1 MAHLTGLFARGGA
14 YYLRVVLPLHH
25 PLLDRY
31 KSGKVVSS
39 LGRCSH
45 REAIRLGTIK
55 RAEILWGE
63 SFHPK
68 KIDISTDINRCQGAT
83 PDAAKPV
90 LLRDVYDLWVQAGRR
105 TADSIAACNRAV
117 KLFEQHTHNTPLNQ
131 VTRSLGNEFRSFLQ
145 TLPTT
150 SKTARD
156 RLNWVKSL
164 LKYAAQDLELIPK
177 SPWVGLDIKSKTT
190 ASRQVWSTDWLQKL
204 LGHEIWQNGRL
215 PKDKKA
221 GAFAAYWIP
230 LLALY
235 TGARCSELCQL
246 LVQDI
251 DTTGHVPLIKITDQ
265 SEGQHVKTTASV
277 RTIPIH
283 SELIRLGFLEY
294 ASSQKCTRLWPDLPV
309 REGKAGGF
317 FSQWFGSLRR
327 SLDVPDTLV
336 FHGFRHTV
344 RSSLSGSRV
353 PEPIIDRLLGH
364 ESHGSIGARV
374 YTHLQIEQLAQ
385 AIETLSPQNLPMI
398 YKYYRISNKNN
409 QSFTSTI

>member
-1 MAHLTGLFARGGA
+1 MAKLTGLFERGGA
-14 YYLRVVLPLHH
+14 YYLRVVLPLQH

-31 KSGKVVSS
+31 KSGKVVTS

-45 REAIRLGTIK
+45 REALRLGTIK

-68 KIDISTDINRCQGAT
+68 RTDIATDIKRYQSAT
-83 PDAAKPV
+83 PDTVKLV
-90 LLRDVYDLWVQAGRR
+90 LRDVYDLWVKASRR
-105 TADSIAACNRAV
+105 TDDSIAACNRAV
-117 KLFEQHTHNTPLNQ
+117 KLFEQHTQNPPLKQ
-131 VTRSLGNEFRSFLQ
+131 VSRSLGNEFRSFLQ
-145 TLPTT
+145 SLPTT
-150 SKTARD
+150 PKTARD
-156 RLNWVKSL
+156 RLNWIKSL

-204 LGHEIWQNGRL
+204 LGHEIWQNGQL

-221 GAFAAYWIP
+221 GGLAAYWIP

-265 SEGQHVKTTASV
+265 GEGQHVKTTASV

-294 ASSQKCTRLWPDLPV
+294 ASSQKSISLWPDLPL
-309 REGKAGGF
+309 RDGKPGSF
-317 FSQWFGSLRR
+317 FSQWFGSFRR

-336 FHGFRHTV
+336 FHSFRHTV
-344 RSSLSGSRV
+344 RSSLTRSNV

-364 ESHGSIGARV
+364 ESQGSIGARV
-374 YTHLQIEQLAQ
+374 YTHPQIEQLTQ
-385 AIETLSPQNLPMI
+385 AIETLETLNLPVI
-398 YKYYRISNKNN
+398 AKH
-409 QSFTSTI
+409 

>member
-1 MAHLTGLFARGGA
+1 MAHLTGLFERGGA

-68 KIDISTDINRCQGAT
+68 RIDISTDINRCQGAT
-83 PDAAKPV
+83 PNAIKHV
-90 LLRDVYDLWVQAGRR
+90 LLRDVYDLWVKASRR

-117 KLFEQHTHNTPLNQ
+117 KIFEQHTHNPPLNQ

-150 SKTARD
+150 PKTARD
-156 RLNWVKSL
+156 RLNWIKSL

-204 LGHEIWQNGRL
+204 LSHAIWQNGQL

-221 GAFAAYWIP
+221 GGLAAYWVP

-251 DTTGHVPLIKITDQ
+251 DTTGRVPLIKITDQ
-265 SEGQHVKTTASV
+265 GEEQHVKTTASV

-294 ASSQKCTRLWPDLPV
+294 VSSQKSSRLWPNLPL
-309 REGKAGGF
+309 RDGKPGSF
-317 FSQWFGSLRR
+317 FSQWFGNFRR
-327 SLDVPDTLV
+327 SLNVPDTLV
-336 FHGFRHTV
+336 FHSFRHTV
-344 RSSLSGSRV
+344 RTSLTRSNV

-364 ESHGSIGARV
+364 ESQGSIGARV
-374 YTHLQIEQLAQ
+374 YTHPQIEQLTQ
-385 AIETLSPQNLPMI
+385 AIETLETLNLPVI
-398 YKYYRISNKNN
+398 AKVG
-409 QSFTSTI
+409 

>member
-1 MAHLTGLFARGGA
+1 MAQLTGLFERGGA

-45 REAIRLGTIK
+45 REALRLGTIK

-63 SFHPK
+63 SFHPI
-68 KIDISTDINRCQGAT
+68 KIDIATDVNRCKGAA
-83 PDAAKPV
+83 PDAVQHV
-90 LLRDVYDLWVQAGRR
+90 LLRDVFDLWVNAGRR

-117 KLFEQHTHNTPLNQ
+117 KLYEQHTHNPPMNQ
-131 VTRSLGNEFRSFLQ
+131 VTRNLGNEFRSVLQ
-145 TLPTT
+145 ALPTT

-156 RLNWVKSL
+156 RLNWIKSL

-190 ASRQVWSTDWLQKL
+190 ASRQLWSTDWLQKL
-204 LGHEIWQNGRL
+204 LGHEIWQNGQL

-221 GAFAAYWIP
+221 GGLAAYWIP

-265 SEGQHVKTTASV
+265 GEGQRIKTTASV

-294 ASSQKCTRLWPDLPV
+294 TSSLKSNSLWPDLPL
-309 REGKAGGF
+309 RDGKPGSF
-317 FSQWFGSLRR
+317 FSQWFGSFRR

-336 FHGFRHTV
+336 FHSFRHTV
-344 RSSLSGSRV
+344 RSSLTRSNV

-364 ESHGSIGARV
+364 ESQGSIGARV
-374 YTHLQIEQLAQ
+374 YTHPQIQQLTQ
-385 AIETLSPQNLPMI
+385 AIETLETLNLPVI
-398 YKYYRISNKNN
+398 AK
-409 QSFTSTI
+409 T

>member
-25 PLLDRY
+25 PLLNRY

-45 REAIRLGTIK
+45 REAIRLGMIK

-63 SFHPK
+63 SLHPK
-68 KIDISTDINRCQGAT
+68 RIDIATDIKLHQRAT
-83 PDAAKPV
+83 PDTVKLE
-90 LLRDVYDLWVQAGRR
+90 LLRDVYDLWVKASRR

-117 KLFEQHTHNTPLNQ
+117 KLFEQHTHNPPLNQ

-150 SKTARD
+150 PKTARD
-156 RLNWVKSL
+156 RLNWIKSL

-204 LGHEIWQNGRL
+204 LSHAIWQDGQL

-221 GAFAAYWIP
+221 GGLAAYWIP

-265 SEGQHVKTTASV
+265 GEGQHVKTTASV

-294 ASSQKCTRLWPDLPV
+294 VSSQKSTGLWPDLPL
-309 REGKAGGF
+309 RTDKPGGY
-317 FSQWFGSLRR
+317 FSLWFGSLRQ
-327 SLDVPDTLV
+327 SLGVPNTLV
-336 FHGFRHTV
+336 FHSFRHTV
-344 RSSLSGSRV
+344 RSSLSESRV
-353 PEPIIDRLLGH
+353 PEPIIDKLLGH
-364 ESHGSIGARV
+364 ESHGSIGARI
-374 YTHLQIEQLAQ
+374 YTHPKIEELAQ
-385 AIETLSPQNLPMI
+385 AIQTLKCSRL
-398 YKYYRISNKNN
+398 NKIKIDL
-409 QSFTSTI
+409 F

>member
-1 MAHLTGLFARGGA
+1 MAQLTGLFERGGA

-31 KSGKVVSS
+31 KSGKIVSS

-45 REAIRLGTIK
+45 REAVRLGTIK

-63 SFHPK
+63 SLHPK
-68 KIDISTDINRCQGAT
+68 RIDIDTDIKLHQGAT
-83 PDAAKPV
+83 TSSVKPV
-90 LLRDVYDLWVQAGRR
+90 MLRDVYDLWVKASRR

-117 KLFEQHTHNTPLNQ
+117 KLFEQHTHNPPLNQ
-131 VTRSLGNEFRSFLQ
+131 VTRSLGNEFRSVLQ

-150 SKTARD
+150 PKTARD
-156 RLNWVKSL
+156 RLNWIKSL
-164 LKYAAQDLELIPK
+164 LKFVAQDMELIPK
-177 SPWVGLDIKSKTT
+177 SPWIGLDIKSKTT

-204 LGHEIWQNGRL
+204 FSHEIWQDGQL

-221 GAFAAYWIP
+221 GGLAAYWIP

-251 DTTGHVPLIKITDQ
+251 DTTGHVPLIKITD
-265 SEGQHVKTTASV
+265 EGDGQHVKTTASV

-294 ASSQKCTRLWPDLPV
+294 ASFQKSNSLWPDLPL
-309 REGKAGGF
+309 RDGKPGSF

-327 SLDVPDTLV
+327 SLDVPGTLV
-336 FHGFRHTV
+336 FHSFRHTV
-344 RSSLSGSRV
+344 RSSLTRSNV

-364 ESHGSIGARV
+364 ESQGSIGARV
-374 YTHLQIEQLAQ
+374 YTHPQIEQLAQ
-385 AIETLSPQNLPMI
+385 AIETLTTLNLPI
-398 YKYYRISNKNN
+398 IAKVGIGL
-409 QSFTSTI
+409 

>member
-1 MAHLTGLFARGGA
+1 MAQLTGLFDRGGA

-31 KSGKVVSS
+31 KSGKVVTS

-68 KIDISTDINRCQGAT
+68 RIDILTDINRCKAAT
-83 PDAAKPV
+83 PDTAKPV
-90 LLRDVYDLWVQAGRR
+90 LLRDVYDLWVQASRR

-117 KLFEQHTHNTPLNQ
+117 KLFEQHTHNPPLNQ
-131 VTRSLGNEFRSFLQ
+131 MTRSLGNEFRSFLQ

-204 LGHEIWQNGRL
+204 LGHEIWQNGQL

-221 GAFAAYWIP
+221 GGLAAYWIP

-251 DTTGHVPLIKITDQ
+251 DTSGHVPLIKITDQ
-265 SEGQHVKTTASV
+265 GEGQHVKTTASV
-277 RTIPIH
+277 RRIPIH

-294 ASSQKCTRLWPDLPV
+294 ASSQKRISLWPDLPL
-309 REGKAGGF
+309 RDGKPGSF
-317 FSQWFGSLRR
+317 FSQWFGSFRR

-336 FHGFRHTV
+336 FHSFRHTV
-344 RSSLSGSRV
+344 RTSLTRSNV
-353 PEPIIDRLLGH
+353 AEPIIDRLLGH
-364 ESHGSIGARV
+364 ESQGSIGARV
-374 YTHLQIEQLAQ
+374 YTHPQIEQLTQ
-385 AIETLSPQNLPMI
+385 AIETLETLNLPV
-398 YKYYRISNKNN
+398 ISKF
-409 QSFTSTI
+409 SAES

>member
-1 MAHLTGLFARGGA
+1 MAQLTGLFERGGA

-68 KIDISTDINRCQGAT
+68 RIDVSTDINRCQGAT
-83 PDAAKPV
+83 PDTAKPV
-90 LLRDVYDLWVQAGRR
+90 LLRDVYDLWVEASRR

-117 KLFEQHTHNTPLNQ
+117 KLFEQHTHNPPLNQ

-150 SKTARD
+150 PKTARD
-156 RLNWVKSL
+156 RLNWIKSL

-204 LGHEIWQNGRL
+204 LSHAIWQEGQL

-221 GAFAAYWIP
+221 GGLAAYWIP

-251 DTTGHVPLIKITDQ
+251 DTTGYVPLIKITDQ
-265 SEGQHVKTTASV
+265 GEGQHVKTTASV

-294 ASSQKCTRLWPDLPV
+294 ASSQKSISLWPDLPLRV
-309 REGKAGGF
+309 GKPGSF
-317 FSQWFGSLRR
+317 FSQWFGSFRR

-336 FHGFRHTV
+336 FHSFRHTV
-344 RSSLSGSRV
+344 RTSLTSSKV
-353 PEPIIDRLLGH
+353 PEPIIDRVLGH
-364 ESHGSIGARV
+364 ESRGSIGARV
-374 YTHLQIEQLAQ
+374 YTHPQIEQLTQ
-385 AIETLSPQNLPMI
+385 AIETLTTLNLPVI
-398 YKYYRISNKNN
+398 AKVEAES
-409 QSFTSTI
+409 

>member
-1 MAHLTGLFARGGA
+1 MAKLTGLFERGGA
-14 YYLRVVLPLHH
+14 YYIRVVLPLHH

-68 KIDISTDINRCQGAT
+68 RIYISTDINRCQGAT
-83 PDAAKPV
+83 PDTAKPV
-90 LLRDVYDLWVQAGRR
+90 LLRDVYDLWVQASRR

-117 KLFEQHTHNTPLNQ
+117 KLFEQQTHNPPLNQ

-150 SKTARD
+150 PKTARD
-156 RLNWVKSL
+156 RLNWIKSL

-204 LGHEIWQNGRL
+204 LSHAIWQDGQL

-221 GAFAAYWIP
+221 GGLAAYWIP

-251 DTTGHVPLIKITDQ
+251 DTTGHVPLLKITDQ
-265 SEGQHVKTTASV
+265 GEGQHVKTTASV

-294 ASSQKCTRLWPDLPV
+294 ASSLKSNSLWPDLPL
-309 REGKAGGF
+309 RDGKPGSF
-317 FSQWFGSLRR
+317 FSQWFGSFRR

-336 FHGFRHTV
+336 FHSFRHTV
-344 RSSLSGSRV
+344 RSSLTRSNV

-364 ESHGSIGARV
+364 ESQGSIGARV
-374 YTHLQIEQLAQ
+374 YTHPQIEQLTQ
-385 AIETLSPQNLPMI
+385 AIETLETLNLPVI
-398 YKYYRISNKNN
+398 AKVGSG
-409 QSFTSTI
+409 S

>member
-68 KIDISTDINRCQGAT
+68 RTDISTDINRCQGAT
-83 PDAAKPV
+83 PNAIKHV
-90 LLRDVYDLWVQAGRR
+90 LLRDVYDLWVKASRK

-117 KLFEQHTHNTPLNQ
+117 KIFEQHTHNPPLNQ

-150 SKTARD
+150 PKTARD
-156 RLNWVKSL
+156 RLNWIKSL

-190 ASRQVWSTDWLQKL
+190 VSRQVWSTDWLEKL
-204 LGHEIWQNGRL
+204 LGHEIWQNGQL

-221 GAFAAYWIP
+221 GGLAAYWIP

-251 DTTGHVPLIKITDQ
+251 DTTEHVPLIKITDQ
-265 SEGQHVKTTASV
+265 GEGQHVKTNASV

-294 ASSQKCTRLWPDLPV
+294 VSSQKSTRLWPDLPL
-309 REGKAGGF
+309 RTGKPGGY
-317 FSQWFGSLRR
+317 FSLWFASLRQY
-327 SLDVPDTLV
+327 LGIPNTLV
-336 FHGFRHTV
+336 FHSFRHTV
-344 RSSLSGSRV
+344 RSSLSESRV
-353 PEPIIDRLLGH
+353 PEPIIDKLLGH
-364 ESHGSIGARV
+364 ESHGSIGAKI
-374 YTHLQIEQLAQ
+374 YTHPKIEELAQ
-385 AIETLSPQNLPMI
+385 SIQTLKCSRLTKI
-398 YKYYRISNKNN
+398 KTHLISR
-409 QSFTSTI
+409 

>member
-1 MAHLTGLFARGGA
+1 
-14 YYLRVVLPLHH
+14 
-25 PLLDRY
+25 
-31 KSGKVVSS
+31 
-39 LGRCSH
+39 
-45 REAIRLGTIK
+45 LGTIK

-68 KIDISTDINRCQGAT
+68 RTDIATDVNSCQVT
-83 PDAAKPV
+83 KPDAVKHL
-90 LLRDVYDLWVQAGRR
+90 LLRDVYDHWVQASRR

-117 KLFEQHTHNTPLNQ
+117 KLFEQHTQNPPVNQ
-131 VTRSLGNEFRSFLQ
+131 VTRNLGNEFRSVLQ
-145 TLPTT
+145 ALPTT

-156 RLNWVKSL
+156 RLNWIKSL

-204 LGHEIWQNGRL
+204 LGHEIWQNGQL

-221 GAFAAYWIP
+221 GGLAAYWIP

-251 DTTGHVPLIKITDQ
+251 NTSGRVPLIKITDQ
-265 SEGQHVKTTASV
+265 GEGQHVKTNASV

-294 ASSQKCTRLWPDLPV
+294 VSSQKSTRLWPNLPL
-309 REGKAGGF
+309 RDGKPGSF
-317 FSQWFGSLRR
+317 FSQWFGTFRQT
-327 SLDVPDTLV
+327 LDIPNTLV
-336 FHGFRHTV
+336 FHSFRHTV
-344 RSSLSGSRV
+344 RSSLTRSNV

-364 ESHGSIGARV
+364 EERGSIGARV
-374 YTHLQIEQLAQ
+374 YTHPQIEQLTQ
-385 AIETLSPQNLPMI
+385 AIETLETLNLPI
-398 YKYYRISNKNN
+398 IAKVDAES
-409 QSFTSTI
+409 

>member
-1 MAHLTGLFARGGA
+1 MAQLTGLFDRGGA

-31 KSGKVVSS
+31 KSGKVVTS

-68 KIDISTDINRCQGAT
+68 RIEILTDINRCKAAT
-83 PDAAKPV
+83 PDTAKPV
-90 LLRDVYDLWVQAGRR
+90 LLRDVYDLWVQASRR

-117 KLFEQHTHNTPLNQ
+117 KLFEQHTHNPPLNQ
-131 VTRSLGNEFRSFLQ
+131 MTRSLGNEFRSFLQ

-204 LGHEIWQNGRL
+204 LGHEIWQNGQL

-221 GAFAAYWIP
+221 GGLAAYWIP

-251 DTTGHVPLIKITDQ
+251 DTSGHVPLIKITDQ
-265 SEGQHVKTTASV
+265 GEGQHVKTTASV
-277 RTIPIH
+277 RRIPIH

-294 ASSQKCTRLWPDLPV
+294 ASSQKSISLWPDLPL
-309 REGKAGGF
+309 RDGKPGSF
-317 FSQWFGSLRR
+317 FSQWFGSFRR

-336 FHGFRHTV
+336 FHSFRHTV
-344 RSSLSGSRV
+344 RTSLTRSNV

-364 ESHGSIGARV
+364 ESQGSIGARV
-374 YTHLQIEQLAQ
+374 YTHPQIEQLKQ
-385 AIETLSPQNLPMI
+385 AIETLETLNLPVVA
-398 YKYYRISNKNN
+398 KVDPGS
-409 QSFTSTI
+409 

>member
-1 MAHLTGLFARGGA
+1 MAHLTGLFERGGA

-68 KIDISTDINRCQGAT
+68 RIDISTDINRCQGAT
-83 PDAAKPV
+83 PNAIKHV
-90 LLRDVYDLWVQAGRR
+90 LLRDVYDLWVKASRR

-117 KLFEQHTHNTPLNQ
+117 KIFEQHTHNPPLNQ

-150 SKTARD
+150 PKTARD
-156 RLNWVKSL
+156 RLNWIKSL

-204 LGHEIWQNGRL
+204 LSHAIWQNGQL

-221 GAFAAYWIP
+221 GGLAAYWVP

-251 DTTGHVPLIKITDQ
+251 DTTGRVPLIKITDQ
-265 SEGQHVKTTASV
+265 GEEQHVKTTASV

-294 ASSQKCTRLWPDLPV
+294 ANSQKSTRLWPNLPL
-309 REGKAGGF
+309 RDGKPGSF
-317 FSQWFGSLRR
+317 FSQWFGNFRR
-327 SLDVPDTLV
+327 SLNVPDTLV
-336 FHGFRHTV
+336 FHSFRHTV
-344 RSSLSGSRV
+344 RTSLTRSNV

-364 ESHGSIGARV
+364 ESQGSIGARV
-374 YTHLQIEQLAQ
+374 YTHPQIEQLTQ
-385 AIETLSPQNLPMI
+385 AIETLETLNLPVVA
-398 YKYYRISNKNN
+398 KH
-409 QSFTSTI
+409 